1 MPQST
6 DLNKS
11 PYYDDFSDG
20 KNYYKVLF
28 KPGVT
33 VQTRELTTLQ
43 SILQNQIEKF
53 GSKFFSEGSIV
64 IPGGFA
70 YDNTFNAVEIE
81 STFKGVNVESYYQN
95 MVGKT
100 VTGKITGV
108 TAKVV
113 KVASKSDTQQST
125 TLYVKYLN
133 SSLNDFQSEIFENGE
148 ELITNAD
155 VAVGNSFIFS
165 GSEVA
170 KISSPLG
177 RSAMSVG
184 SAAKIEDGV
193 YFIRGYFVNVTKDT
207 IILNYYSN
215 TPSLRVG
222 LAITEDLVDSN
233 EDSSLNDNAQGFS
246 NYAAP
251 GADRLKIK
259 TALISKP
266 LDDFY
271 DDNFI
276 ELFRVENGEIK
287 KIKTQNESTFIADVL
302 ARRTFDESGNYYVKP
317 FNVESLDSLND
328 RLGNNGLYFTGQ
340 KTSEGSFPS
349 DDLGVI
355 KVSPGKA
362 YVKGYEISPSETVLD
377 FPKPRTKK
385 HVESSSNNFYSG
397 NLIKINNVTSA
408 PNIGLSTDATLELS
422 NLRLENGVSIGGTI
436 GYARVYDYEIDN
448 TSYSGDSSQFNLY
461 LFDIQTY
468 TNIVGTSGISSAITG
483 SYIQGKNS
491 GASGYIKEKSGASLS
506 LYQVSGQF
514 ILNESLIVDG
524 IESEASIG
532 TVTNYSINDIKSL
545 SNDNGFVAD
554 TVLSKQNEL
563 TGPFSVVVYS
573 PTGIATITKN
583 NGGSF
588 ANGFKVGDIIKYE
601 RSGIT
606 SSVYSKV
613 TSINGAKSS
622 VTVSTVSTVVNV
634 CTGDLGSGTISAQ
647 TISKITPEITQFDN
661 SSLYGKLEKENI
673 ANVDLTNSNL
683 YVRKEYKGVVKSGT
697 SVTLPDLTGSDYVY
711 AAFDEE
717 RYLVINANDTIE
729 SLSSSNV
736 TINSG
741 GKTGTITGLTAA
753 GTNPGPCVVITTQIK
768 SNVSPKY
775 KKLKRLQSISV
786 SKTKYST
793 PRNAGL
799 GYTTVYG
806 LRVED
811 PEISLNVPDI
821 LEVHGVFESSTSSD
835 PSLPWI
841 TLTGINSPSS
851 SVSDLIVG
859 ELVIGED
866 TGAVAVYA
874 EARSGSQIY
883 LIYKSTQRFK
893 EFEKVSFAETGYEA
907 TVSNVDPGDINV
919 VNNFTLDNGQRK
931 HFYDFGRIKRNASAK
946 EPSARLKIYFDYFD
960 YDSTDSGDV
969 VTVNSYPTS
978 VNKNKLPIFEGI
990 RNIDTID
997 IRPRVSPYDSGPKL
1011 SPFDF
1016 SARSFNTSYLN
1027 ASQILVSGESYIFD
1041 YDFYL
1046 PRIDKLTLSKEGVFE
1061 LVFGEP
1067 SETPVIPS
1075 ISEEVLDVATIIS
1088 TPYIYNIQSD
1098 VAIILADHK
1107 RFTMSDI
1114 RDIENRVSNLE
1125 YYTTL
1130 SLLEVS
1136 TQNLL
1141 IEDANG
1147 FNRFKS
1153 GFFVDNF
1160 SSSQV
1165 SDRSNSLYRAE
1176 IENNSLFAPTHKDRV
1191 DLSLFSFDNQTST
1204 GQINLSDTNCNNLK
1218 LTGNT
1223 LTLDY
1228 TEVTQIDQPFAS
1240 RVVNVNPFNV
1250 VTWTGLLTLSPS
1262 VDTWTV
1268 NVDGGRRLVANASLA
1283 GTTRTVTEVSSIPY
1297 IRSRNIQFVGTRLK
1311 PRTKFDLT
1319 FASRNLSIAAGGKT
1333 YAFPKLLEIDSVIG
1347 VFKVGETVIGT
1358 TPYGDKIKFRI
1369 CTPNHKDGDYASPS
1383 AIFKTNPYSP
1393 SVGISTLYGP
1403 QSTILNIDTA
1413 SLQVSNISDFS
1424 GNALIGMNLYGL
1436 DSKATARVSNNRLI
1450 TDDNGTVVGSIFI
1463 PDPNTSSVQYNTG
1476 SSSVKLNTTQ
1486 PPLGVPGESI
1496 SSAETTFTSQG
1507 TKVTTSRITYYDPLA
1522 QTFTVNDEN
1531 GIIPSSVDIYFASKS
1546 DSIPVTLQIREVSF
1560 GTPGGPDKIVG
1571 NLEKVL
1577 LPDQVSTSTNGTV
1590 ATNFK
1595 FDSLTRLEGGKEYAM
1610 VLLSDSDDYT
1620 VWIARMGE
1628 VEIKTRDLPEIQKV
1642 IINSQ
1647 PSMGVLF
1654 KSQNGTT
1661 WTASQEEDL
1670 KFTLKKCKFIT
1681 TGGTAR
1687 FYNSKVA
1694 TDSAENLLP
1703 ENPIFA
1709 ISTTASSLND
1719 GRHMLVFHPNHGM
1732 NATNNQVEIKN
1743 VQTDIVPTKLTVA
1756 YASTESG
1763 AISVASTS
1771 YLETFDGV
1779 AVSGTNPGYI
1789 KIDDEIIQYK
1799 GLAPGQLTT
1808 ISRGALDTITT
1819 PHAVN
1824 SFVYK
1829 YEFNGV
1835 SLERINTTHNVVDS
1849 PQPTIDEY
1857 YIQIGAGTS
1866 FTETKFG
1873 GGLNVTASK
1882 NKQFDRIQLSEQFIT
1897 NFNKTTIS
1905 GQVRT
1910 ISASSV
1916 DGSEVSFADQG
1927 FEAIDVVNENKFTT
1941 PRMVASKV
1949 NEIQYLN
1956 ATQFTGTK
1964 SLTLELN
1971 FNTSDANLSPII
1983 DVEQAFIT
1991 TKNYRVNQPVGL
2003 SSYASDGRVNSNVDD
2018 PHSFIHISNRV
2029 DLQQSANAIKVFFSA
2044 YRNASSDIRVLYK
2057 IFSNDSPDEDQ
2068 VWQLFP
2074 GYLNYDIN
2082 GNVIDPDDNDGR
2094 SDVNV
2099 PSSLDDEYRDYS
2111 YTIENTAEFTGYQIK
2126 IVGTSSNQAYSP
2138 IIKDLRAIALK

>member
-70 YDNTFNAVEIE
+70 YDNTFNAVEVE
-81 STFKGVNVESYYQN
+81 STFKGIDVESYYQN

-113 KVASKSDTQQST
+113 KVASKSDTEQST

-133 SSLNDFQSEIFENGE
+133 SSPNDFESEIFENGE
-148 ELITNAD
+148 ELITNDD
-155 VAVGNSFIFS
+155 VAVGNSYIFS
-165 GSEVA
+165 GSEIV
-170 KISSPLG
+170 KIASPLG

-193 YFIRGYFVNVTKDT
+193 YFIRGYFVNVSSDT
-207 IILNYYSN
+207 IILDYYSN

-222 LAITEDLVDSN
+222 LAITEEIIDSN
-233 EDSSLNDNAQGFS
+233 EDTSLNDNAQGFS

-251 GADRLKIK
+251 GADRLQIK

-276 ELFRVENGEIK
+276 ELFRVENGIIK
-287 KIKTQNESTFIADVL
+287 KIKTQNESTFITDLL

-317 FNVESLDSLND
+317 FNVEALDSLND
-328 RLGNNGLYFTGQ
+328 RLGNNGLYFPGQ

-362 YVKGYEISPSETVLD
+362 YVKGYEISPGETVLD

-385 HVESSSNNFYSG
+385 HVESSSNNFYAG
-397 NLIKINNVTSA
+397 NLIKVNNVTSA

-468 TNIVGTSGISSAITG
+468 TNIVTTTPVTGIPIGA
-483 SYIQGKNS
+483 YIQGSSS
-491 GASGYIKEKSGASLS
+491 GASGYAKSITSGDTNFS
-506 LYQVSGQF
+506 LYQVSGTF
-514 ILNESLIVDG
+514 IANETLVING
-524 IESEASIG
+524 ISSTSSSIG

-545 SNDNGFVAD
+545 SNNDSFVAD
-554 TVLSKQNEL
+554 TVLSKQNQIS
-563 TGPFSVVVYS
+563 GPFSIAVYS

-583 NGGSF
+583 DGGSF

-606 SSVYSKV
+606 SSVYSKI
-613 TSINGAKSS
+613 TTINGSKSS
-622 VTVSTVSTVVNV
+622 VTVTGTSTVVNV
-634 CTGDLGSGTISAQ
+634 CTGDLGSGTISVQNIA
-647 TISKITPEITQFDN
+647 KITPEITQFDN
-661 SSLYGKLEKENI
+661 SSLYGQLEKANV

-683 YVRKEYKGVVKSGT
+683 YVRREYKGVVKSGT
-697 SVTLPDLTGSDYVY
+697 SVTLPDLSGSDYVY

-717 RYLVINANDTIE
+717 RYLVINADNSIE

-736 TINSG
+736 TINAG
-741 GKTGTITGLTAA
+741 GKTGTITGLTAVA
-753 GTNPGPCVVITTQIK
+753 GPCVVITTQIK

-775 KKLKRLQSISV
+775 KKLKRVQSISI
-786 SKTKYST
+786 SNTKYST

-799 GYTTVYG
+799 TYTSVYG
-806 LRVED
+806 RRVED

-841 TLTGINSPSS
+841 TLTGLNSPNSNT
-851 SVSDLIVG
+851 SDLILG
-859 ELVIGED
+859 ELVVGED

-874 EARSGSQIY
+874 EVRSGSQIY

-893 EFEKVSFAETGYEA
+893 EFEKVSFAETGYTA
-907 TVSNVDPGDINV
+907 TVSNVDPGDSNII
-919 VNNFTLDNGQRK
+919 NNFTVDNGQRR
-931 HFYDFGRIKRNASAK
+931 HFYDFGRIKRIASAQ
-946 EPSARLKIYFDYFD
+946 EPSSRLKIYFDYFD

-978 VNKNKLPIFEGI
+978 INKNKLPVFEGI

-997 IRPRVSPYDSGPKL
+997 IRPRVSPYDSGPNL
-1011 SPFDF
+1011 SAFEF

-1027 ASQILVSGESYIFD
+1027 ASQILVSNESYIFD

-1061 LVFGEP
+1061 LTFGEP

-1141 IEDANG
+1141 IEDTNG

-1160 SSSQV
+1160 SSSKV
-1165 SDRSNSLYRAE
+1165 SDRNDPSYRAE
-1176 IENNSLFAPTHKDRV
+1176 ISNNSLFAPTYKNRV
-1191 DLSLFSFDNQTST
+1191 DLSLFSFDDQTST
-1204 GQINLSDTNCNNLK
+1204 GQINLSNTNCNNLK
-1218 LTGNT
+1218 ITGNS

-1228 TEVTQIDQPFAS
+1228 SEVTQVEQPFAS
-1240 RVVNVNPFNV
+1240 RIVNVNPFNV
-1250 VTWTGLLTLSPS
+1250 VTWTGLLNLSPN

-1268 NVDGGRRLVANASLA
+1268 DVSQVRNIANPSRRGQTSV
-1283 GTTRTVTEVSSIPY
+1283 TTDFETIPY
-1297 IRSRNIQFVGTRLK
+1297 IRSRNIEFVGTRLK
-1311 PRTKFDLT
+1311 PRTKFDLI
-1319 FASRNLSIAAGGKT
+1319 FASRNLSNSAGGKT
-1333 YAFPKLLEIDSVIG
+1333 YAFPKLLEIDSVVG
-1347 VFKVGETVIGT
+1347 AFKVGETVVGT
-1358 TPYGDKIKFRI
+1358 TPYGDNIKFRI
-1369 CTPNHKDGDYASPS
+1369 CAPNHKDGDYASPS
-1383 AIFKTNPYSP
+1383 STFKTNPYSP

-1424 GNALIGMNLYGL
+1424 GNALIGMDLYGL

-1450 TDDNGTVVGSIFI
+1450 TDDNGTVIGSIFI
-1463 PDPNTSSVQYNTG
+1463 PDPNTSGVQYTTG

-1486 PPLGVPGESI
+1486 PPLGVPGEFI

-1507 TKVTTSRITYYDPLA
+1507 TKVTTTTITYYDPLA
-1522 QTFTVNDEN
+1522 QTFTIDDEN

-1560 GTPGGPDKIVG
+1560 GIPGGPDKIVDG
-1571 NLEKVL
+1571 LEKVL
-1577 LPDQVSTSTNGTV
+1577 LPEQVNVDPTNGSI

-1610 VLLSDSDDYT
+1610 VLLSDSDDYN

-1647 PSMGVLF
+1647 PSMGSLF

-1670 KFTLKKCKFIT
+1670 KFTLKKCKFVT
-1681 TGGTAR
+1681 SGGTAR

-1694 TDSAENLLP
+1694 TDSAENILP

-1732 NATNNQVEIKN
+1732 NATNNKVEIKG

-1763 AISVASTS
+1763 PISVASTQ
-1771 YLETFDGV
+1771 YLETFDGS
-1779 AVSGTNPGYI
+1779 AVSPTNPGYI
-1789 KIDDEIIQYK
+1789 KINDEIIKYEAL
-1799 GLAPGQLTT
+1799 GPGQLLT
-1808 ISRGALDTITT
+1808 ISRGSLDTITT
-1819 PHAVN
+1819 PHNIN

-1835 SLERINTTHNVVDS
+1835 SLARINTTHDVVDN

-1857 YIQIGAGTS
+1857 YVQIGAGNS
-1866 FTETKFG
+1866 FTESKFG
-1873 GGLNVTASK
+1873 GGLNVRASK
-1882 NKQFDRIQLSEQFIT
+1882 NKQFDRIQLSQEFIT

-1927 FEAIDVVNENKFTT
+1927 FESIDVVNENKFNT

-1949 NEIQYLN
+1949 NEVEYLN
-1956 ATQFTGTK
+1956 ATQFTGNK

-1971 FNTSDANLSPII
+1971 LNTSDVNLSPII

-2003 SSYASDGRVNSNVDD
+2003 SSYASDGRVNSNIDD

-2074 GYLNYDIN
+2074 GYLNYDLN
-2082 GNVIDPDDNDGR
+2082 GNVIDPDNNDGR

-2099 PSSLDDEYRDYS
+2099 PSSLNDEYRDYS
-2111 YTIENTAEFTGYQIK
+2111 YTIENIGEFTGYQIK
-2126 IVGTSSNQAYSP
+2126 IVGTGTNQAYSP